1 MDVADT
7 KTNAKTKTQTNKKCL
22 CYIFEEQG
30 VLGEDVRTVDM
41 VDMTMADMEHIDMVL
56 IEWWTWF
63 FNNLGSTHLEMV
75 HSCIIL

>member
-22 CYIFEEQG
+22 CYIFEEHG

-41 VDMTMADMEHIDMVL
+41 VDMTMADMEDIDMV
-56 IEWWTWF
+56 
-63 FNNLGSTHLEMV
+63 HMDMV
-75 HSCIIL
+75 FEHPRVHAFGNGT

>member
-30 VLGEDVRTVDM
+30 VLGEDVRMVDM
-41 VDMTMADMEHIDMVL
+41 VDMTMADMEDMDMVD
-56 IEWWTWF
+56 
-63 FNNLGSTHLEMV
+63 MV
-75 HSCIIL
+75 F

>member
-30 VLGEDVRTVDM
+30 VLGEDFRTVDM
-41 VDMTMADMEHIDMVL
+41 VGMNMADMVDMDMVDMDKQGL
-56 IEWWTWF
+56 RPRGSSVDSILSF
-63 FNNLGSTHLEMV
+63 FPES
-75 HSCIIL
+75 

>member
-41 VDMTMADMEHIDMVL
+41 VNMTMADMEDI
-56 IEWWTWF
+56 
-63 FNNLGSTHLEMV
+63 V
-75 HSCIIL
+75 HGAHCFLTP

>member
-1 MDVADT
+1 M
-7 KTNAKTKTQTNKKCL
+7 
-22 CYIFEEQG
+22 
-30 VLGEDVRTVDM
+30 LGEDFRTVDM

>member
-1 MDVADT
+1 MLQRPNV
-7 KTNAKTKTQTNKKCL
+7 